1 IILAATNRPDV
12 LDPALLRPGR
22 FDRQV
27 VVAMPDIKE
36 REDILKIHM
45 AKVPMGPDIDVEKL
59 ARATPGMSG
68 ADLANMVNEA
78 ALFAIRRGKN
88 KVEMQDMEEARDK
101 VLMGVARTSMA
112 ISEEDKRATAYHES
126 GHALLHYYVQ
136 HADPL
141 HKVTIIPRGRALG
154 VAFSL
159 PEKDTFSR
167 NKEQILDQMVILYG
181 GYAAEEIIYSQT
193 TTGTANDIKQA
204 TALARKMVCEWG
216 MAEEIGPVAYGQED
230 EPIFLGKE
238 LARHK
243 DYSEDTAMR
252 IDRAVTRILSEARN
266 RALSILT
273 EHKDQLVALTEELIR
288 KETLLDEEIRALF
301 GFEKR
306 VQTT

>member
-1 IILAATNRPDV
+1 
-12 LDPALLRPGR
+12 
-22 FDRQV
+22 
-27 VVAMPDIKE
+27 
-36 REDILKIHM
+36 
-45 AKVPMGPDIDVEKL
+45 
-59 ARATPGMSG
+59 
-68 ADLANMVNEA
+68 
-78 ALFAIRRGKN
+78 
-88 KVEMQDMEEARDK
+88 
-101 VLMGVARTSMA
+101 MGVARTSMA